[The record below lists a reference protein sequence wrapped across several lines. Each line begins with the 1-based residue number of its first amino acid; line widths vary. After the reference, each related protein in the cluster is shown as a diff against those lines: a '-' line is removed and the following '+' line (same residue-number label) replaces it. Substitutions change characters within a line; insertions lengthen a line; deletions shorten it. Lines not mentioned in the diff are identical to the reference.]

1 MTTRDTSFFRLPHE
15 RGWDILMLGL
25 LLCVLLVAFLTH
37 NMNFPWG
44 LGTHTRALYVDEGF
58 YSDAAQNLVKLGR
71 WDMLHDS
78 RHWPGSPLTTLFQS
92 IAFTIFGAS
101 IEVARML
108 SAVLSAV
115 GGWALYSIGK
125 SRFHPAVSMLLVFA
139 SISTMTYFTV
149 ARTAITDPIAM
160 VMFLMAAWVFVR
172 MENRYTAIPL
182 SLVFAFLAFFSK
194 MYFIFAFATV
204 ITLWLAE
211 LILLARLRAQEV
223 DRRLLSMVGMSLAAI
238 GLAYLSY
245 RIYFNAEI
253 SNYLAINVNKKPV
266 LELDLVLRSLKIS
279 FQLIPGN
286 TKSMVFLYTLA
297 IGISYTTVLF
307 IFTRF
312 IPLRNRSNSLLASL
326 SKINRAEWAMGVFLV
341 SGLLTVGSL
350 RLLKT
355 HYHFFAI
362 IPIVFLAVAMIYHV
376 FPRKL
381 AALVSVMVLLAH
393 MYIQSPA
400 YREWLSRPEPRL
412 IDTVS
417 RNIAAQ
423 LQAEYPKGMIPVIG
437 EFSAQLGL
445 YSKRIISID
454 AKWVSKAGLCE
465 RLNYWKP
472 PYHVN
477 VIWKKSFS
485 RQMIKQ
491 IDACPSIQVKTKP
504 VLYPAFSGKK
514 DYIALTRISYGP
526 EVENIAPLVSILLLL
541 Q

>member
-1 MTTRDTSFFRLPHE
+1 
-15 RGWDILMLGL
+15 MLVL
-25 LLCVLLVAFLTH
+25 LLCLLVVAYLTH
-37 NMNFPWG
+37 NINFPWD

-58 YSDAAQNLVKLGR
+58 YSDAAQNLVKLGQ
-71 WDMLHDS
+71 WGMLHDS
-78 RHWPGSPLTTLFQS
+78 RHWPGSPLTAILQS
-92 IAFTIFGAS
+92 ITFTIFGAS

-108 SAVLSAV
+108 SAALGAL
-115 GGWALYSIGK
+115 GGWALYSFGK
-125 SRFHPAVSMLLVFA
+125 ARFHPAASMLIVFA
-139 SISTMTYFTV
+139 SVSTMTYFAV
-149 ARTAITDPIAM
+149 ARTAVTDPIAM
-160 VMFLMAAWVFVR
+160 AMFLLAVWVFAR
-172 MENRYTAIPL
+172 MENRSKAIPL
-182 SLVFAFLAFFSK
+182 SLIFAFLAFFAK
-194 MYFIFAFATV
+194 IYFIFALATM
-204 ITLWLAE
+204 ITLWLGE
-211 LILLARLRAQEV
+211 LLLLPRLRNQEIN
-223 DRRLLSMVGMSLAAI
+223 RGLLKMMGLSLAAI

-245 RIYFNAEI
+245 RLYFHAEI

-266 LELDLVLRSLKIS
+266 LELDRVLRSLKIS

-286 TKSMVFLYTLA
+286 TKSTVFLYTLIVA
-297 IGISYTTVLF
+297 ISYSMLHF
-307 IFTRF
+307 IVTR
-312 IPLRNRSNSLLASL
+312 IVPVRGRSSSLLASL
-326 SKINRAEWAMGVFLV
+326 SSISRAEWAMGIFLV

-376 FPRKL
+376 LPRKL
-381 AALVSVMVLLAH
+381 AVYVSIAVLLTH
-393 MYIQSPA
+393 IYYQLPA

-423 LQAEYPKGMIPVIG
+423 LHAEYPDGMIPVIG

-454 AKWVSKAGLCE
+454 AKWVPQAVLCE

-477 VIWKKSFS
+477 VVWGRSFS
-485 RQMIKQ
+485 RKMINH
-491 IDACPSIQVKTKP
+491 IHACPFVQIKSKP
-504 VLYPAFSGKK
+504 VLYPSFSGKK
-514 DYIALTRISYGP
+514 DYIALTRIWYESEP
-526 EVENIAPLVSILLLL
+526 EPESEPAEANIAPLAPVILLL

>member
-1 MTTRDTSFFRLPHE
+1 MTTRDTFFLRLQHE

-25 LLCVLLVAFLTH
+25 LLCLLLVAFLTH
-37 NMNFPWG
+37 DINFPWD
-44 LGTHTRALYVDEGF
+44 LGTYTRALYVDEGF

-78 RHWPGSPLTTLFQS
+78 RHWPGSPLTALFQS
-92 IAFTIFGAS
+92 AAFTLFGAS

-108 SAVLSAV
+108 SVVLGAT

-125 SRFHPAVSMLLVFA
+125 ARFHPAVSMLLVLA
-139 SISTMTYFTV
+139 SVSTMTYFAV
-149 ARTAITDPIAM
+149 ARTAVTDPIAM
-160 VMFLMAAWVFVR
+160 VMFLMATWVFVR
-172 MENRYTAIPL
+172 MGNRYTAIPL
-182 SLVFAFLAFFSK
+182 SLFFAFLAFFSK
-194 MYFIFAFATV
+194 MYFIFALATMIV
-204 ITLWLAE
+204 LWLAE

-223 DRRLLSMVGMSLAAI
+223 DRGLLSMVGLSLVAI

-245 RIYFNAEI
+245 RLYFDAEI
-253 SNYLAINVNKKPV
+253 SNYLAINANKKPV
-266 LELDLVLRSLKIS
+266 FELDRVLRSLKIS
-279 FQLIPGN
+279 LQLIPEN
-286 TKSMVFLYTLA
+286 TKSMAFLYTLA
-297 IGISYTTVLF
+297 IGISYTTLQF
-307 IFTRF
+307 IFTR
-312 IPLRNRSNSLLASL
+312 IVPVRDRSNSLLASL

-350 RLLKT
+350 KLLKT

-362 IPIVFLAVAMIYHV
+362 IPIAFLAVAMIYHV

-381 AALVSVMVLLAH
+381 AALVSVTVLLTH
-393 MYIQSPA
+393 MYLQSPA

-417 RNIAAQ
+417 HNIAAQ
-423 LQAEYPKGMIPVIG
+423 LQAEYPQGKIPVIG

-454 AKWVSKAGLCE
+454 AKWVPKAVLCE

-477 VIWKKSFS
+477 VIWNKSYS
-485 RQMIKQ
+485 RRMIKR
-491 IDACPSIQVKTKP
+491 IDACPSVQIKTKP

-526 EVENIAPLVSILLLL
+526 EVENIAPPLSILLLL

>member
-1 MTTRDTSFFRLPHE
+1 
-15 RGWDILMLGL
+15 
-25 LLCVLLVAFLTH
+25 
-37 NMNFPWG
+37 
-44 LGTHTRALYVDEGF
+44 
-58 YSDAAQNLVKLGR
+58 
-71 WDMLHDS
+71 MLHDS
-78 RHWPGSPLTTLFQS
+78 RHWPGSPLTALFQS

-108 SAVLSAV
+108 SVVLGAL

-125 SRFHPAVSMLLVFA
+125 ARFHPAVSMLLVFA
-139 SISTMTYFTV
+139 GVSTMTYFAV
-149 ARTAITDPIAM
+149 ARTAVTDPIAM
-160 VMFLMAAWVFVR
+160 VMFLMATWVFVR

-182 SLVFAFLAFFSK
+182 SLFFAFLAFFSK
-194 MYFIFAFATV
+194 MYFIFALATM

-211 LILLARLRAQEV
+211 LILLARLRAQKV
-223 DRRLLSMVGMSLAAI
+223 DRGLLSMVGLSLVAI

-245 RIYFNAEI
+245 RLYFDAEI
-253 SNYLAINVNKKPV
+253 SNYLAINANKKPV
-266 LELDLVLRSLKIS
+266 LELDRVLRSLKIS

-286 TKSMVFLYTLA
+286 TKSMVFLYTLFV
-297 IGISYTTVLF
+297 GISYITLQFV
-307 IFTRF
+307 FTRF
-312 IPLRNRSNSLLASL
+312 VPVRGRSNSLLASL

-350 RLLKT
+350 KLLKT

-381 AALVSVMVLLAH
+381 AAVVSITVLLTH

-417 RNIAAQ
+417 RNIAAR
-423 LQAEYPKGMIPVIG
+423 LQAEYPEGLIPVIG

-445 YSKRIISID
+445 YSKRVISID
-454 AKWVSKAGLCE
+454 ARWVSETALCE

-477 VIWKKSFS
+477 VIWNRSFS
-485 RQMIKQ
+485 RKMIKR
-491 IDACPSIQVKTKP
+491 IDTCPSVQIKTKP

-514 DYIALTRISYGP
+514 DYIALTRILYEP
-526 EVENIAPLVSILLLL
+526 EVENKNIAPPLSILLLL

>member
-1 MTTRDTSFFRLPHE
+1 MTTRDTPFLRLQHE
-15 RGWDILMLGL
+15 RNWDILMLGL
-25 LLCVLLVAFLTH
+25 LFCLLLVAFLTH
-37 NMNFPWG
+37 NINFPWD

-58 YSDAAQNLVKLGR
+58 YSDAAQNFVKLGR
-71 WDMLHDS
+71 WNMLHDS
-78 RHWPGSPLTTLFQS
+78 RHWPGSPLTALFQS
-92 IAFTIFGAS
+92 VAFTIFGAS

-108 SAVLSAV
+108 SAVLGVV

-125 SRFHPAVSMLLVFA
+125 ARFHPAVSMLLVFA
-139 SISTMTYFTV
+139 SVSTMTYFTV
-149 ARTAITDPIAM
+149 ARTAVTDPIAM
-160 VMFLMAAWVFVR
+160 VMFLMATWVFVR

-194 MYFIFAFATV
+194 IYFIFTLLTM

-211 LILLARLRAQEV
+211 LILLARLRAQKI
-223 DRRLLSMVGMSLAAI
+223 DRGLLSMVGLSLVVI
-238 GLAYLSY
+238 SLAYLSY
-245 RIYFNAEI
+245 RLYFNAEI
-253 SNYLAINVNKKPV
+253 SNYLAINANKKPV
-266 LELDLVLRSLKIS
+266 LELDRVLGSLKIS

-286 TKSMVFLYTLA
+286 TKSMVFLYTLF
-297 IGISYTTVLF
+297 IGISYITLQF

-312 IPLRNRSNSLLASL
+312 IPVRDRSNSLLASL
-326 SKINRAEWAMGVFLV
+326 SKISRAEWTMGVFLV

-350 RLLKT
+350 KLLKT

-381 AALVSVMVLLAH
+381 AALVSITVLLTH

-423 LQAEYPKGMIPVIG
+423 LQTEYPEGLIPVIG

-445 YSKRIISID
+445 YSKRVISID
-454 AKWVSKAGLCE
+454 AKWVPKTALCE

-477 VIWKKSFS
+477 VIWGRSNS
-485 RQMIKQ
+485 RKMIKR
-491 IDACPSIQVKTKP
+491 IDACPSVQIKTKP

-514 DYIALTRISYGP
+514 DYIALTRISYEP
-526 EVENIAPLVSILLLL
+526 EVENIAPLVLLLL